1 MKLRKLSQLAL
12 ASGIGLAVAAAL
24 TACQLVTVDYVFLAG
39 SAATTSGGAIQ
50 TFAVDSQSGALR
62 YANNSGSAP
71 VDSGG
76 SSPVALAVDG
86 SYANLYVANRGNN
99 SVVHFTIDG
108 SGNLKSSDSITLSDT
123 PVALA
128 VAPSGSGL
136 FVAYGSSSATLA
148 EYSLSS
154 GKIGSVVAQET
165 LTIPGYAGD
174 TVLPTAVTVMAN
186 GAGVYAT
193 VYDKSAYNPGG
204 TTTSTATLAEYS
216 LSSGKIGSVVAQQ
229 ALTIP
234 GYAGDIVLPTAV
246 TVMANG
252 AGVYATV
259 YDKSAYNPGGTTT
272 STANPGWVYSYAIG
286 SNGALTQAP
295 DSPYRAGVKP
305 SALVADPAN
314 RFLYIV
320 DFASNQ
326 MIGFGISSGTTLN
339 YLISGPFKT
348 GNQPSAV
355 TIDPRGKFIYV
366 ANSLDSTVSAYA
378 IDLPTGIPSAT
389 ISTTGSSNTST
400 DTQPNS
406 IVVEPAEAR
415 YVYTAN
421 TLGNSVSGFRLNP
434 NTGVI
439 NQTQATP
446 YPSDEKPTAVVAV
459 PHGNHPSQVVVQ

>member
-12 ASGIGLAVAAAL
+12 ASGIGLAVAATL
-24 TACQLVTVDYVFLAG
+24 TACQLVTVDYVFIAG

-50 TFAVDSQSGALR
+50 SFAVDSESGALR
-62 YANNSGSAP
+62 YANNTGTTP

-76 SSPVALAVDG
+76 SSPVSMAVDA
-86 SYANLYVANRGNN
+86 SYNNLYVANQGNN
-99 SVVHFTIDG
+99 SIVHFTIDA
-108 SGNLKSSDSITLSDT
+108 SGNLTNSDTVTLSDT

-128 VAPSGSGL
+128 VAPTGSSL
-136 FVAYGSSSATLA
+136 FVVYGSSSATLA

-154 GKIGSVVAQET
+154 GKIGSVTAQQS

-174 TVLPTAVTVMAN
+174 TVVPTAVTVMAN

-193 VYDKSAYNPGG
+193 
-204 TTTSTATLAEYS
+204 L
-216 LSSGKIGSVVAQQ
+216 
-229 ALTIP
+229 
-234 GYAGDIVLPTAV
+234 
-246 TVMANG
+246 
-252 AGVYATV
+252 

-272 STANPGWVYSYAIG
+272 STANPGWVYSFAIG
-286 SNGALTQAP
+286 SSGALTPTA
-295 DSPYRAGVKP
+295 DSPYKAGVRP
-305 SALVADPAN
+305 SALVVDPAS

-326 MIGFGISSGTTLN
+326 MVGFSISSGTSLN
-339 YLISGPFKT
+339 YLISGPYKT

-378 IDLPTGIPSAT
+378 IDLTTGIPSAT
-389 ISTTGSSNTST
+389 VSTTGSTNTAT
-400 DTQPNS
+400 DTQPNA

-421 TLGNSVSGFRLNP
+421 TLGNSVSGFRLNT
-434 NTGVI
+434 NTGVLG
-439 NQTQATP
+439 QTQATP
-446 YPSDEKPTAVVAV
+446 YPSEERPTAIAV
-459 PHGNHPSQVVVQ
+459 IPHGNHASQTVVQ

>member
-39 SAATTSGGAIQ
+39 SATTTSGGAIQ

-62 YANNSGSAP
+62 YANNSGTKP

-86 SYANLYVANRGNN
+86 TYANLYVANQGNN
-99 SVVHFTIDG
+99 TVVHFTIDG
-108 SGNLKSSDSITLSDT
+108 SGNLKNSDSITLPDT

-128 VAPSGSGL
+128 VAPSGSAL

-154 GKIGSVVAQET
+154 GTIGSAVALQT
-165 LTIPGYAGD
+165 LTVPGYEGD
-174 TVLPTAVTVMAN
+174 TVVPTAVTVMAN

-193 VYDKSAYNPGG
+193 
-204 TTTSTATLAEYS
+204 L
-216 LSSGKIGSVVAQQ
+216 
-229 ALTIP
+229 
-234 GYAGDIVLPTAV
+234 
-246 TVMANG
+246 
-252 AGVYATV
+252 

-272 STANPGWVYSYAIG
+272 STANPGWVYSFAISSG
-286 SNGALTQAP
+286 GGLTATTN
-295 DSPYRAGVKP
+295 SPYRAGVKP
-305 SALVADPAN
+305 SGLAADPAN
-314 RFLYIV
+314 RFLYVV

-326 MIGFGISSGTTLN
+326 MVGFGISSGTTLN
-339 YLISGPFKT
+339 YLISGPYKT
-348 GNQPSAV
+348 GNQPSAI

-366 ANSLDSTVSAYA
+366 ANALDSTVTAYA
-378 IDLPTGIPSAT
+378 IDLTTGIPSAA

-400 DTQPNS
+400 DTQPNA

-421 TLGNSVSGFRLNP
+421 TLGNSVSGFRLNT

-439 NQTQATP
+439 NQTQDTP
-446 YPSDEKPTAVVAV
+446 YPSEEKPAAIVVI
-459 PHGNHPSQVVVQ
+459 PHGNRSSAIVTQ

>member
-12 ASGIGLAVAAAL
+12 TSGIGLAVAAAL

-39 SAATTSGGAIQ
+39 SASTTSGGAIQ

-62 YANNSGSAP
+62 YTNNAGTAP

-76 SSPVALAVDG
+76 SSPVSMVVDG
-86 SYANLYVANRGNN
+86 AFANLYVANQGNN
-99 SVVHFTIDG
+99 TIVHFTIDG
-108 SGNLKSSDSITLSDT
+108 SGNLKNADSVTLSDT

-128 VAPSGSGL
+128 VGPSGTGL
-136 FVAYGSSSATLA
+136 FVVYGSNSATLA

-154 GKIGSVVAQET
+154 GTIGSVVAQES

-204 TTTSTATLAEYS
+204 TTTSTA
-216 LSSGKIGSVVAQQ
+216 
-229 ALTIP
+229 
-234 GYAGDIVLPTAV
+234 
-246 TVMANG
+246 
-252 AGVYATV
+252 
-259 YDKSAYNPGGTTT
+259 
-272 STANPGWVYSYAIG
+272 NPGWVYSFAIG
-286 SNGALTQAP
+286 SGGALTVGAN
-295 DSPYRAGVKP
+295 SPYKSGVKP
-305 SALVADPAN
+305 SALAVDPAN

-320 DFASNQ
+320 DYASNQ
-326 MIGFGISSGTTLN
+326 MVGFGISSGTALN
-339 YLISGPFKT
+339 FLISGPYKT
-348 GNQPSAV
+348 GNQPSAI

-366 ANSLDSTVSAYA
+366 ANSLDSSVSAYA
-378 IDLPTGIPSAT
+378 IDLTTGIPSAT
-389 ISTTGSSNTST
+389 ISTTGSSSNVT
-400 DTQPNS
+400 DTQPNA
-406 IVVEPAEAR
+406 IAVEPAEAR

-446 YPSDEKPTAVVAV
+446 YPSEERPTAIAIV
-459 PHGNHPSQVVVQ
+459 PHGNHSSQVVVQ